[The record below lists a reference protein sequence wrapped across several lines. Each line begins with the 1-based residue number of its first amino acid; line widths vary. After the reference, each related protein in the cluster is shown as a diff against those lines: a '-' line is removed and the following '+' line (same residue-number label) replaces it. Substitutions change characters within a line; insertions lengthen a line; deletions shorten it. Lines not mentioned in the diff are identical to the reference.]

1 MRVRTHMHERKSA
14 RSQFGNGLVI
24 LRAVLAGGHELD
36 RTAERLG
43 MTPTRLAQT
52 ALQLAADPAAERQ
65 A

>member
-1 MRVRTHMHERKSA
+1 MHERKSA
-14 RSQFGNGLVI
+14 RSQFGNGHNCVLVI